1 MYLLLGKSH
10 NLRLN
15 VLGSYFSLIY
25 VQELLPKFNS
35 I

>member
-10 NLRLN
+10 NLSLN
-15 VLGSYFSLIY
+15 VLGSYYGLIY
-25 VQELLPKFNS
+25 VQDLLSKLNF